1 MADLFD
7 QQLEQ
12 VRSQVAPLA
21 DRMRPQTF
29 EEFVGQEHIV
39 EPLKNLVHSEKL
51 QSLILW
57 GPPGSGKTT
66 LARLIA
72 KYTKAFFVEFSAVT
86 AGVGEVRKICQEA
99 ADRIKYS
106 SRRTILFVDEI
117 HRFNKAQQDAF
128 LPFVENGTIILIGA
142 TTENPGFEVNAPL
155 LSRAQLL
162 VLNQLTDEQIRK
174 ILETA
179 IAKAYPDVLFDVEAL
194 SFIVVQSNGD
204 GRTALNA
211 LENAVNLAGPN
222 KRVTVEHVAQ
232 AIQKKAALYDK
243 KGDQHYDVISAFIKS
258 LRGSDPDASLYY
270 MARMIRSGEDPK
282 FICRRMV
289 ILASEDVGNAD
300 PQALILATNCMQAVH
315 MVGMPEA
322 ALIMAQAAT
331 YLATCPKSNASYEAI
346 NKALTT
352 VDEARVEPVPI
363 HLRNAPTKV
372 AKQLGHGRTYQYPH
386 TFGGYVKQQYL
397 PDNLKDAKFYIPK
410 DIGYEK
416 QIKEF
421 LGAIKKKPDVI
432 PLTR

>member
-1 MADLFD
+1 MPDLFD
-7 QQLEQ
+7 QQFEQ
-12 VRSQVAPLA
+12 TRSRVAPLA

-39 EPLKNLVHSEKL
+39 EPLKGLVASGTL
-51 QSLILW
+51 NSLILW

-106 SRRTILFVDEI
+106 NRRTILFVDEI

-162 VLNQLTDEQIRK
+162 VLNQLTDEQIHK

-179 IAKAYPDVLFDVEAL
+179 IAKAYPDVVFDMETLNFMVL
-194 SFIVVQSNGD
+194 QSNGD
-204 GRTALNA
+204 GRTCLNA
-211 LENAVNLAGPN
+211 LENAVNLAGPDR
-222 KRVTVEHVAQ
+222 RVTVEHVAQ

-258 LRGSDPDASLYY
+258 LRGSDPDAALYY

-300 PQALILATNCMQAVH
+300 PQALVLATNCMQAVH

-322 ALIMAQAAT
+322 ALIMAQTAT
-331 YLATCPKSNASYEAI
+331 YLASCPKSNASYEAI
-346 NKALTT
+346 NKALAT
-352 VDEARVEPVPI
+352 VDEARIEPVPI

-372 AKQLGHGRTYQYPH
+372 AKQLGHGRTYKYPH

-397 PDNLKDAKFYIPK
+397 PDNIKDAKFYFPK
-410 DIGYEK
+410 EIGYEK
-416 QIKEF
+416 KINEF
-421 LGAIKKKPDVI
+421 LKSIA
-432 PLTR
+432 TRP

>member
-1 MADLFD
+1 MPDLFD
-7 QQLEQ
+7 QQLDEI
-12 VRSQVAPLA
+12 RSRVAPLA
-21 DRMRPQTF
+21 DRMRPLTF

-39 EPLKNLVHSEKL
+39 EPLKSLVRSEKL

-99 ADRIKYS
+99 SDRIKYS
-106 SRRTILFVDEI
+106 NRRTILFVDEI

-162 VLNQLTDEQIRK
+162 VLNQLTDEQIHK

-179 IAKAYPDVLFDVEAL
+179 ITKAYPNVLFDVKAIN
-194 SFIVVQSNGD
+194 FIVLQSNGD
-204 GRTALNA
+204 GRTCLNA
-211 LENAVNLAGPN
+211 LENAVNLAGSD

-258 LRGSDPDASLYY
+258 LRGSDPDAALYY

-300 PQALILATNCMQAVH
+300 PQALVLATNCMQAVH

-322 ALIMAQAAT
+322 GLIMAQTAT
-331 YLATCPKSNASYEAI
+331 YLATCPKSNASCEAI
-346 NKALTT
+346 NKALATL
-352 VDEARVEPVPI
+352 DEARVEPVPI
-363 HLRNAPTKV
+363 HLRNAPTKL

-386 TFGGYVKQQYL
+386 SFGGYVKQQYL
-397 PDNLKDAKFYIPK
+397 PDNLKDAQFYFPK

-416 QIKEF
+416 QIKAF
-421 LGAIKKKPDVI
+421 LHSIGKT
-432 PLTR
+432 TR